1 MPPPESSPDYNT
13 SWILSPDSNISVAT
27 ARSWFDS
34 YTAFPSEV
42 LAFGLPPREFAVM
55 GIGSV
60 SLPLKSY
67 ANKPGSATLV
77 LEDVLHVPDADTNI
91 VCAAKLMDTHLLDSP
106 LKRPDGAWARDKAT
120 GRKMGICELLGM
132 KGEVPKLRLKGQKP
146 GEASFST
153 DAELQGLGVVWPVW
167 EIVKCEQK
175 LSRPAR
181 RVAPV
186 KMPEGRRFVDL
197 VDKAARD
204 KQNKNLEEADGT
216 APLTEDEENWLQ
228 KHHGGM
234 KGLLR
239 KYGVV
244 SQPDEELLRD
254 FRRAVRAMIAGAHD
268 GDE

>member
-42 LAFGLPPREFAVM
+42 LPYGLPPREFPVL

-77 LEDVLHVPDADTNI
+77 LDDVLHVPDAYTNI
-91 VCAAKLMDTHLLDSP
+91 VCAGLLMDTHQLDMP
-106 LKRPDGAWARDKAT
+106 LNRPDGAWVRDKTT
-120 GRKMGICELLGM
+120 GRKLGICELLGK
-132 KGEVPKLRLKGQKP
+132 KGEVAKLRLKGQKP
-146 GEASFST
+146 GEASFSKDT
-153 DAELQGLGVVWPVW
+153 TLEKLGVVWPAW
-167 EIVKCEQK
+167 EVERCKEE
-175 LSRPAR
+175 LSRPAK
-181 RVAPV
+181 RVMPV
-186 KMPEGRRFVDL
+186 TMPEGRKFVEL
-197 VDKAARD
+197 VDDAARD
-204 KQNKNLEEADGT
+204 KQEKELEEADGT
-216 APLTEDEENWLQ
+216 APLTEKEEKWLQ

-234 KGLLR
+234 KGLLL
-239 KYGVV
+239 KYGVTH
-244 SQPDEELLRD
+244 PDEELLFH
-254 FRRAVRAMIAGAHD
+254 FRRAVRAMIAVADD